1 MLLYISS
8 NKSMHSSVVSVVAM
22 RRADDIN
29 PVLQSLCLK
38 QCGLIMEWIMQWR
51 HKAMGLPRRPA
62 TYSKGEGEVFY
73 RGRCQGDKY

>member
-1 MLLYISS
+1 
-8 NKSMHSSVVSVVAM
+8 MHSSVVSVVAM